1 LGRHGSTGVSGQEER
16 ANVLIVDDEERVAE
30 TYRIRLQDNYD
41 VDVATGGREA
51 LEMVDDDDDV
61 VLLDRRMPDVSGD
74 EVLDEIRGRELSCKV
89 VMVTAVDPDFDL
101 VEMKCDDY
109 IVKPVEKNELHEVID
124 RALQIAAYGQRR
136 QELGAKKLKRNVLE
150 VEMHEEELEESEE
163 YQLLEREIE
172 DLEQEVGELEAKL
185 GIEEVDRF
193 L

>member
-1 LGRHGSTGVSGQEER
+1 LGRRGRTGVSGQEER

-30 TYRIRLQDNYD
+30 TYRIRLRDDYD

-51 LEMVDDDDDV
+51 LEMVDEDHDV

-74 EVLDEIRGRELSCKV
+74 EVLDEIRERDLSCKV

-101 VEMKCDDY
+101 VNMECDDY
-109 IVKPVEKNELHEVID
+109 IVKPVEDNELHEAID

-136 QELGAKKLKRNVLE
+136 QELGAKKLKRNVLD
-150 VEMHEEELEESEE
+150 VEMHEEERKESEE
-163 YQLLEREIE
+163 YQTLEAEIA
-172 DLEQEVGELEAKL
+172 DLEAEVDELEADL